1 MRKSSLRL
9 ARIAISAALYAV
21 MSLAVYP
28 LSFGAV
34 QIRFAEMLVLLCFF
48 NKDYAYAMILG
59 CFIVNLFSPL
69 GIIDVFFGTLGTAF
83 AVVAIRYAK
92 RMYLAI
98 IPPVVA
104 SILVA
109 LELYI
114 LGEPFFMSLLTV
126 TAGELVSVCI
136 SLAPMRIFSRRDA
149 FLRLVG
155 ADGRYYK
162 ITADIEEKKKR
173 RKARKR
179 GGDSTRNGDNNEMD
193 VNDCDGVKD
202 GYDNGDLKF

>member
-34 QIRFAEMLVLLCFF
+34 QIRFAGMLVLLCFF

-98 IPPVVA
+98 IP
-104 SILVA
+104 LVA

-136 SLAPMRIFSRRDA
+136 GYALMRIFSRRDA

-179 GGDSTRNGDNNEMD
+179 GGDSTRNGDNNETD

>member
-114 LGEPFFMSLLTV
+114 L
-126 TAGELVSVCI
+126 
-136 SLAPMRIFSRRDA
+136 
-149 FLRLVG
+149 
-155 ADGRYYK
+155 
-162 ITADIEEKKKR
+162 
-173 RKARKR
+173 
-179 GGDSTRNGDNNEMD
+179 
-193 VNDCDGVKD
+193 
-202 GYDNGDLKF
+202 